1 MPSIRPSV
9 RRTAVALRHVA
20 FEDLGLLEPLLV
32 DRGYDV
38 TVLDVGVDDLAPA
51 ADADLLV
58 VLGGPVGVGD
68 VAAYPVLGEEIA
80 LLRERLGA
88 DRSVSSAGRRSERG
102 ATTSRA
108 RNPIARSATASAAPR
123 PTLGICLGA
132 QLIAAALDAEV
143 RPTGRVEIGYS
154 PLTLTTE
161 GAAGPLAEVADVPVL
176 HWHGDAFAIPAG
188 AAHLAATPGFPNQ
201 AFALGATV
209 LGLQFHLET
218 DPARLEQWLIGHSG
232 ELAAHGLDPHE
243 LRAQAR
249 EHGAALADAAR
260 RAFTRWLDALP
271 G

>member
-1 MPSIRPSV
+1 MPISPSIRPPA

-32 DRGYDV
+32 DRGYDL
-38 TVLDVGVDDLAPA
+38 TVLDAGVDDLAAA
-51 ADADLLV
+51 ADVDLLI

-68 VAAYPVLGEEIA
+68 VATYPVLGEEIA
-80 LLRERLGA
+80 LLRARLSMGDA
-88 DRSVSSAGRRSERG
+88 DPLAASA
-102 ATTSRA
+102 
-108 RNPIARSATASAAPR
+108 SATPR

-132 QLIAAALDAEV
+132 QLMAAALDAEV
-143 RPTGRVEIGYS
+143 RPTGRVEIGYG

-161 GAAGPLAEVADVPVL
+161 GAAGPLGEVADAPVL

-188 AAHLAATPGFPNQ
+188 ADHLAATPGFPNQ

-232 ELAAHGLDPHE
+232 ELAAHGIDPHE

-249 EHGAALADAAR
+249 EHGPALAEAAR
-260 RAFTRWLDALP
+260 RAFARWLDALP
-271 G
+271 V